1 MSPTTEQ
8 IRAAIAE
15 QASEW
20 YVENRGGPLD
30 PAQSAHF
37 MEWLQASP
45 VHVAEYL
52 RVAALVPDL
61 EAAAKKAAIELEPL
75 LARAR
80 SEADGVVSLGSVGS
94 TLAPASRGT
103 RRWYTAQLAVAAA
116 LAILSV
122 TAALWWTRDGERFG
136 LPRSYSTAHGEQR
149 EQRLPD
155 GSIVHL
161 NTDSSVTVHYSRAER
176 LIRLDRG
183 QALFEVAKQAQRPF
197 RVEAGQAGVIA
208 VGTEFDVYRRSS
220 TVTVKV
226 LEGTV
231 AVFSGSV
238 PPRPSTGLPESAV
251 RLAAGYQIDID
262 GAIGAPRPIKSQ
274 AASAWLRRQIAFE
287 NEPLGEVAD
296 EFNRYGQIPIEIE
309 DATLRAVPITGVF
322 DAYDTDSFVAFLAA
336 LDGVIVQKTSDRIR
350 VLTQAGAH
358 QQPTALWR

>member
-30 PAQSAHF
+30 PQQSAHF

-52 RVAALVPDL
+52 RVASLVPDL
-61 EAAAKKAAIELEPL
+61 EAAAQQAAIPLEPL
-75 LARAR
+75 LAQAR
-80 SEADGVVSLGSVGS
+80 SEPDGVASINSVGS
-94 TLAPASRGT
+94 RPVPASRDT
-103 RRWYTAQLAVAAA
+103 RRWGIAQLAAAA
-116 LAILSV
+116 AVVILSV
-122 TAALWWTRDGERFG
+122 TAALWWTHDGERFG

-149 EQRLPD
+149 QQRLPD
-155 GSIVHL
+155 GSILHL
-161 NTDSSVTVHYSRAER
+161 NTDSAVTVHYSHAER
-176 LIRLDRG
+176 VVRLDRG
-183 QALFEVAKQAQRPF
+183 QVLFEVAKQAQRPF

-208 VGTEFDVYRRSS
+208 VGTEFDVYRKSS

-226 LEGTV
+226 LEGAV
-231 AVFSGSV
+231 AVFSGNV
-238 PPRPSTGLPESAV
+238 PPHPATGLPESAV
-251 RLAAGYQIDID
+251 RLVAGYQIDID
-262 GAIGAPRPIKSQ
+262 RAIGAPRPIRSE

-322 DAYDTDSFVAFLAA
+322 DAYDTDSFVAFLAV
-336 LDGVIVQKTSDRIR
+336 LDGVSVQRTSDRIR
-350 VLTQAGAH
+350 VLTEARAH
-358 QQPTALWR
+358 QQPTALPR